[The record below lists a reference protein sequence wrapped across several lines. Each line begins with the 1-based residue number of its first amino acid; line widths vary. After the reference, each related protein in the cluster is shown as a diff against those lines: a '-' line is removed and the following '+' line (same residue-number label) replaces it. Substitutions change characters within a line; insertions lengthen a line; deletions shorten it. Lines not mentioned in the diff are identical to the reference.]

1 MLMVI
6 SINKMSHIYT
16 NSYQVQLQ
24 TSHVHILV
32 TFVNESLYDG
42 NGLESLM
49 EVLTLRLTYRHL
61 ASEISSQR
69 I

>member
-1 MLMVI
+1 MLTVI
-6 SINKMSHIYT
+6 SINKMSHIHT
-16 NSYQVQLQ
+16 NSYQVQQQ
-24 TSHVHILV
+24 TSHVHTLV